1 MQWILFIYFVLAG
14 VTWVAGQTGQGVMG
28 RLALPDLF
36 MLLLGFVLLAAPGLH
51 VRLSRLG
58 LAGVLMLLSF
68 APGVLLAPDL
78 GTSLLELAVYA
89 FALFG
94 FLVLYSLVAR
104 LPVEGR
110 IESMIWWC
118 RAGALLAVV
127 GVYDLVASTLGAPT
141 IAGLAGQELP
151 VTGGLV
157 GTFRNTGQAGAFLV
171 TVLAVS
177 LPLST
182 VVTEQRRKNEL
193 TLISALLVL
202 ALVLSVKR
210 AALLALA
217 VGGLLFL
224 IRGVRRRE
232 LGRTVAIGAVSVLLL
247 VPAYRWFSEASAA
260 FRWRIQYKLSSNASE
275 TVTRFAESNIVEA
288 RKAFTAEPIFGVGL
302 GSISASGEN
311 YELHS
316 TYLNVLAS
324 AGIVGFLAY
333 AFLILT
339 LFKSASRPRN
349 DDPRAPRFARLFI
362 PMLVGLMISYGYT
375 NHLRKREFW
384 ITAALTTALMAPE
397 VGRRGRRDP
406 SMPVREEPQ
415 PYEYEPEPAVP
426 AAAGSG

>member
-1 MQWILFIYFVLAG
+1 MQWILFTYFVLSG
-14 VTWVAGQTGQGVMG
+14 VTWVAGQTGQGVLG

-36 MLLLGFVLLAAPGLH
+36 MLLLGFILLAAPGLH
-51 VRLSRLG
+51 VRVSRLG
-58 LAGVLMLLSF
+58 VAGVVMLLAF

-78 GTSLLELAVYA
+78 GTSLLESAVYA

-94 FLVLYSLVAR
+94 FLVVYSLVAR
-104 LPVEGR
+104 LPVEER
-110 IESMIWWC
+110 IRVMVLWC

-141 IAGLAGQELP
+141 IAGLAGQTLP
-151 VTGGLV
+151 ATGGLV

-182 VVTEQRRKNEL
+182 VVKEHRLKNEL

-210 AALLALA
+210 AALLALV
-217 VGGLLFL
+217 VGGVLFL
-224 IRGVRRRE
+224 VRGVRRRE
-232 LGRTVAIGAVSVLLL
+232 MGRTLAIGAVSVLLL

-260 FRWRIQYKLSSNASE
+260 FRWRIQYKLSANAGE
-275 TVTRFAESNIVEA
+275 TVSRFAESNIVLAREA
-288 RKAFTAEPIFGVGL
+288 FMAEPIFGVGL
-302 GSISASGEN
+302 GTISASGEN

-316 TYLNVLAS
+316 TYLNIVAS
-324 AGIVGFLAY
+324 TGLVGLLAY
-333 AFLILT
+333 AFMIYT
-339 LFKSASRPRN
+339 LFRSVSRPRN
-349 DDPRAPRFARLFI
+349 DDPRAPRFARLFV
-362 PMLVGLMISYGYT
+362 PMLVGLMMSYGYT

-397 VGRRGRRDP
+397 VGRRRRTP
-406 SMPVREEPQ
+406 QEEPAWEE
-415 PYEYEPEPAVP
+415 PRRYEPEPELAAP
-426 AAAGSG
+426 GAAAG